1 MFTEVNGKPACL
13 VCSKFRC
20 FRNTIFGATVKLSMV
35 KIQELARRT
44 EKTEV
49 WQVPNEEEALELARR
64 FEAIS
69 RIPQIMGL
77 IDGTHIPVLPPR
89 DGYKDFVNRKGWP
102 SYVLQGVVDD
112 KGCFWNISCKMPG
125 SAHDATVLRQSE
137 LFQKAH
143 LLPKGVK
150 NIEGEEVRLLVVGD
164 PAYPLLDW
172 LIKGYTN
179 SPNLTPEQESFNVY
193 LSSLRVGV
201 EMAFGKLKSRW
212 RVLLKRSDFHFSF
225 APTMIATCCALH
237 NFCEKQKDAI
247 STNWLE

>member
-1 MFTEVNGKPACL
+1 MRVAVALYKLGSCAKYRVISNQ
-13 VCSKFRC
+13 
-20 FRNTIFGATVKLSMV
+20 FGIHKSTVK
-35 KIQELARRT
+35 K
-44 EKTEV
+44 
-49 WQVPNEEEALELARR
+49 
-64 FEAIS
+64 
-69 RIPQIMGL
+69 
-77 IDGTHIPVLPPR
+77 
-89 DGYKDFVNRKGWP
+89 FVYLFCKG
-102 SYVLQGVVDD
+102 S
-112 KGCFWNISCKMPG
+112 FWNISCKMPG

-179 SPNLTPEQESFNVY
+179 SPNLTPEQKSFNVY

-247 STNWLE
+247 STNWLEEFSQSSEIFHQPIQPVNVSTSNSGINAREVLTKYLASQFPLRQGHLH